1 MTLLLHY
8 VEIKKVDSSKTIRVS
23 KDVYD
28 KIFDMGVGWKTSFN
42 DVLTDLVNNAD
53 KSKSSAA
60 AAKED

>member
-1 MTLLLHY
+1 MTPLHHD
-8 VEIKKVDSSKTIRVS
+8 KKIDTSKTIRVS

-42 DVLTDLVNNAD
+42 DVLTDIVNQAD

-60 AAKED
+60 AAKDE